1 MGKEATKLWETVF
14 CLTDTGRRVV
24 SSLTGADL
32 AKVPKVS
39 LDIRTRHVVAVNGVL
54 DALGWE
60 DAWTEVPLGK
70 ELIADALA
78 PCKGGYV
85 AVEVDRSATPIVEKV
100 QRYKEKPHRLLVVTH
115 RPAPW
120 ERACAGLPKPALVI
134 AFDQL
139 QQQHTL
145 DWLRKEL
152 A

>member
-1 MGKEATKLWETVF
+1 MGKESPKTWETVF

-32 AKVPKVS
+32 AKVPRVE

-60 DAWTEVPLGK
+60 EAWTEVQIAK
-70 ELIADALA
+70 ELIADALS

-85 AVEVDRSATPIVEKV
+85 AVEVDRSATPIKEKV
-100 QRYKEKPHRLLVVTH
+100 AKYAGKPYRLLVVTH
-115 RPAPW
+115 RPAAW
-120 ERACAGLPKPALVI
+120 EKACAGMKAIVVS
-134 AFDQL
+134 FDSLKQP
-139 QQQHTL
+139 HTL